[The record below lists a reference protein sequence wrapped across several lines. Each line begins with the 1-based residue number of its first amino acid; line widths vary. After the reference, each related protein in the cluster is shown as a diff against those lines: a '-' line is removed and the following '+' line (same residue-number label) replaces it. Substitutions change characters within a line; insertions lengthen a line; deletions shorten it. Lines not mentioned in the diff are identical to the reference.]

1 MMRLPQTGQA
11 ERRTGSRWLEGKHMK
26 IAHGTLVMVADGA
39 KLLLFRN
46 EGDEKYAVL
55 ETLDHARQDNPATA
69 EQGTDRPGRSFSRVG
84 EHRSGYDETDW
95 HQQREDEFARD
106 AAERLED
113 MAKAHPEAG
122 IVVIAA
128 PRTLGEMRGHYGRET
143 AQRLVAEI
151 DKDLTDHTTD
161 AIVAAIAAH

>member
-1 MMRLPQTGQA
+1 
-11 ERRTGSRWLEGKHMK
+11 MK

-39 KLLLFRN
+39 KMLLFRN

-55 ETLDHARQDNPATA
+55 ETLDHATQDNPSTA
-69 EQGTDRPGRSFSRVG
+69 EQGTDSPGRSFARFG
-84 EHRSGYDETDW
+84 EKRSSYDETDW
-95 HQQREDEFARD
+95 HQQHEDDFARD

-113 MAKAHPEAG
+113 AAQAHPEAG
-122 IVVIAA
+122 IVIIAA

-151 DKDLTDHTTD
+151 DKDLADHTTD
-161 AIVAAIAAH
+161 DIVKALATH